1 MGKVVAFI
9 LIVSELAKERGV
21 LEGLLKVPGVVEARL
36 LFGEYDALARVEV
49 DDVAE
54 LDRVVTAIRNIKGVV
69 KTLTLISS

>member
-1 MGKVVAFI
+1 LGKVVAFI

-21 LEGLLKVPGVVEARL
+21 LEGLLKVPGVVEAHL

-54 LDRVVTAIRNIKGVV
+54 LDRAVTAIRNIKGVV